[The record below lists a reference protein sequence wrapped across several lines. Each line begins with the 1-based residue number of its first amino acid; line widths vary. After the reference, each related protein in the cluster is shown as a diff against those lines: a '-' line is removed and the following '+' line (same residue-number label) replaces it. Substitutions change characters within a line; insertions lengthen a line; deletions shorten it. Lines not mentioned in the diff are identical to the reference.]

1 MVTKTEVVDTCRE
14 SVNHYLQKIYKK
26 YEQFLGKRVK
36 GL

>member
-14 SVNHYLQKIYKK
+14 SVIHYLQKTYKK